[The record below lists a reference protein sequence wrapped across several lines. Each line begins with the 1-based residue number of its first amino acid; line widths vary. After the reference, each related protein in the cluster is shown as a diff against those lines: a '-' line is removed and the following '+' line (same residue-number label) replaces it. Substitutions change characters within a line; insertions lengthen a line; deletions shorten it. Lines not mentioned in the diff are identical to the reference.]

1 MKMDTIQLSIID
13 AKVDLNISKPQQYI
27 KQTHAKQ
34 TIEQPAATLQI
45 SQKDAKLLVDSSQAY
60 RDLGLLTTKE
70 SIEQAAQK
78 GKAAVMQGI
87 ARKAQEGNRMMDISK
102 SEGRSTLA
110 SIARSHDGI
119 DYKKLGIAW
128 KPSVG
133 SVKITYQAGDLN
145 IQIQQNKPKIDVQL
159 GDVTHNYTPGKV
171 TGSLLQRESVE
182 TSVIKGD

>member
-1 MKMDTIQLSIID
+1 MRMDTIQLNIVD
-13 AKVDLNISKPQQYI
+13 AKVDLNIGKPQQYI

-34 TIEQPAATLQI
+34 SIEQPAATLQI
-45 SQKDAKLLVDSSQAY
+45 SQNDAKLLVDSSQAY

-78 GKAAVMQGI
+78 GKVAVMQGI
-87 ARKAQEGNRMMDISK
+87 ARKAQEGNQMMNISRAN
-102 SEGRSTLA
+102 GRSTLVN
-110 SIARSHDGI
+110 IAKNRDGI
-119 DYKKLGIAW
+119 EQQKLGIAW

-145 IQIQQNKPKIDVQL
+145 IKIQQNKPRIDVQL

-171 TGSLLQRESVE
+171 TGSLLQREGVE
-182 TSVIKGD
+182 TSVIKGE